1 MKKILPKAIAA
12 VAALS
17 PLAAMAQTDYYTY
30 SSTSNIDD
38 AAAGAAVAGLGI
50 GLIIIWIIAI
60 AIGLFFLILWIIMLV
75 DCVKRDFDQRGTWL
89 AILIISIFVG
99 LSWLAA
105 ILYYF
110 LVKRKNLGTKGGAK
124 KPEAPAAPSAP
135 KEE

>member
-1 MKKILPKAIAA
+1 MKKFLPKAIAA
-12 VAALS
+12 AAAFS
-17 PLAAMAQTDYYTY
+17 PLAALAQTDYYTY

-38 AAAGAAVAGLGI
+38 AAAGAAAAGLGI
-50 GLIIIWIIAI
+50 GLIILWVLAM
-60 AIGLFFLILWIIMLV
+60 AVGLFFLILWIIMLV
-75 DCVKRDFDQRGTWL
+75 DCIKRDFEQRGTWL

-110 LVKRKNLGTKGGAK
+110 LVKRKNLGTKEGAK
-124 KPEAPAAPSAP
+124 KPEAPKQDMP